1 MLKEEV
7 IFAFVI
13 DQAIGVIH
21 PVAIWCEVK
30 LWTIFLVAKFSS
42 WLRNHGTYLIL
53 TAVDFITSLFDAS
66 SVVST
71 LGLLGVLGIIFMETG
86 LLIGLVFPGGEVV
99 FLAGIAASGAGSA
112 VLGDAKLSA
121 PLLFA
126 LAPVAAIT
134 GGEVGYWFGKKY
146 GRKFFER
153 PDSRF
158 FNQKMVNTTEKWLL
172 KYGPRKALVFG
183 RFIPF
188 ARTLINPVCG
198 VVHLE
203 RKLFSTWN
211 AIGAII
217 WTQVAMGIG
226 YLLGDLIEGSVNK
239 YLYPIIALIVLVT
252 LVPLDYETTHGL
264 CTLTL
269 HGTVASDNCQPRP
282 VSSIFAADRH
292 FFWAARPSKIAFCNS
307 IINCRLMARANLS

>member
-1 MLKEEV
+1 V
-7 IFAFVI
+7 
-13 DQAIGVIH
+13 
-21 PVAIWCEVK
+21 
-30 LWTIFLVAKFSS
+30 
-42 WLRNHGTYLIL
+42 N
-53 TAVDFITSLFDAS
+53 LFDAN

-71 LGLLGVLGIIFMETG
+71 LGLIGVLGIIFMETG

-99 FLAGIAASGAGSA
+99 FLAGIAASGTGTQI
-112 VLGDAKLSA
+112 LGEAKLSA

-126 LAPVAAIT
+126 LAPVAAIV

-158 FNQKMVNTTEKWLL
+158 FNLKMVETTERWLIR
-172 KYGPRKALVFG
+172 YGPRKALIFG

-198 VVHLE
+198 VVNLD

-217 WTQVAMGIG
+217 WTQVAIGIG
-226 YLLGDLIEGSVNK
+226 YLLGDLIEGSVDK
-239 YLYPIIALIVLVT
+239 YLLPIVGLIVLLS
-252 LVPLDYETTHGL
+252 LVPMALETL
-264 CTLTL
+264 
-269 HGTVASDNCQPRP
+269 RE
-282 VSSIFAADRH
+282 RK
-292 FFWAARPSKIAFCNS
+292 SKK
-307 IINCRLMARANLS
+307 